1 MIKTRVPLLK
11 VGAGY
16 VLVVVT
22 LCLSAWLVYGN
33 MRSLLAVNEASQEY
47 VKKREV
53 ADSLVYCILD
63 VNNRE
68 RAICLGATADLR
80 TFDKAVKRSLAVARN
95 LQDLE
100 RDTTQ
105 RARIDTLVM
114 LLHSKRGNLSQ
125 ILAAMAR
132 GSQSSFYDKK
142 MNSLHS
148 GKDSVVIHP
157 KTAEIAEDKEVV
169 YEVVKPKKNFFSRLA
184 DAFRQHK
191 NDTVSVTRTKRIA
204 SADSV
209 THHIDIANSVAGA
222 LAEIKNEENKAK
234 QMQMKSLAR
243 NEQAQQLVGIQIA
256 ERIGQ
261 LLESISHDE
270 QMAMQRAVDADLE
283 ARKGIVLKIILL
295 AVVALA
301 MAVLLFGYVWRDIRK
316 AKAYSENLERANAET
331 ERIMKQRERLL
342 LTITHDIK
350 APAASISGFVEL
362 LGEYVDNPKAK
373 SYLDNVHSSANHLL
387 QLVGSLLE
395 YHQLENGQMELHSV
409 SFSPERL
416 VNDCVELLRPQ
427 AQEKGL
433 SLSCDIGSGAKGVM
447 CRADAFRLRQIMDNL
462 IGNAIK
468 YTDSG
473 SVVVQA
479 SIVGGV
485 LRVSVADTGKGMT
498 EDESRRIYDAFTRL
512 PEAQGKEGVGLGLS
526 ITKELVSRLGGNIRL
541 HTVKGEGSTFTVAIP
556 VEIIDS
562 ASEDEADAA
571 ADDGEK
577 KYAGIVDGG
586 VGGLRVLLL
595 DDDPLQ
601 IQLLSEMLGRMSGG
615 RIAVVACQHIA
626 EAMEVLPSAAGKPDV
641 MMMDIEMPEMNGME
655 LIGSIDHSDMKVV
668 AMTAHEPSIEQKLL
682 DAGFDACLFKPIK
695 QEVLAAVFGIDCGS
709 NGESVAGISDADA
722 MFAPLLAFAE
732 GDAEAE
738 REILDNLHATFTDYV
753 EQLKRVL
760 SASGTSAID
769 RTVVAKVAHKAL
781 PIAAMIGLP
790 SISQLKQLSPE
801 NIAALADADVAT
813 LSGQVLTDLE
823 AAISKLE

>member
-16 VLVVVT
+16 ALAVVT
-22 LCLSAWLVYGN
+22 LCLAAWLVYGN
-33 MRSLLAVNEASQEY
+33 MRSLLAVNRASQEY

-63 VNNRE
+63 VSNRE

-80 TFDKAVKRSLAVARN
+80 TFDRSVERSFAVARH
-95 LQDLE
+95 LQGLE
-100 RDTTQ
+100 RDSVQ
-105 RARIDTLVM
+105 RARIDTLVA

-125 ILAAMAR
+125 ILATMAR
-132 GSQSSFYDKK
+132 GNKASFYDKK

-157 KTAEIAEDKEVV
+157 RTAEIAENKEVV

-184 DAFRQHK
+184 DAFRSHK
-191 NDTVSVTRTKRIA
+191 DDTVSITRTKHIT

-209 THHIDIANSVAGA
+209 THHIDITNSVAGA
-222 LAEIKNEENKAK
+222 LAEIKSEEIKSK
-234 QMQMKSLAR
+234 QMQKRSIAR
-243 NEQAQQLVGIQIA
+243 KEQAQQLVGIQIA

-261 LLESISHDE
+261 LLENISRDE
-270 QMAMQRAVDADLE
+270 QTAMQRAVEADLN
-283 ARKGIVLKIILL
+283 ARQSIVVKIILL
-295 AVVALA
+295 AVVALV
-301 MAVLLFGYVWRDIRK
+301 MAVLLFCHVWRDICK
-316 AKAYSENLERANAET
+316 AKTYSENLERANAET

-362 LGEYVDNPKAK
+362 LGEYVDDAKAK
-373 SYLDNVHSSANHLL
+373 SYLDNVHSSAEHLL
-387 QLVGSLLE
+387 QLVGALLE
-395 YHQLENGQMELHSV
+395 YHQLEDGRLELHSV

-427 AQEKGL
+427 AREKGL
-433 SLSCDIGSGAKGVM
+433 KLSCNVESGAKGKM

-473 SVVVQA
+473 SVTVEA
-479 SIVGGV
+479 SIAGNL
-485 LRVSVADTGKGMT
+485 LRVSVADTGRGMT

-512 PEAQGKEGVGLGLS
+512 PDAQGKEGVGLGLS
-526 ITKELVSRLGGNIRL
+526 ITKELVSRLGGNIHL
-541 HTVKGEGSTFTVAIP
+541 QSAKGSGSTFTVSIP

-571 ADDGEK
+571 ADDGK
-577 KYAGIVDGG
+577 SRYACIVDGD
-586 VGGLRVLLL
+586 VGSLRVLLL

-615 RIAVVACQHIA
+615 RTEVVACRHVA
-626 EAMEVLPSAAGKPDV
+626 EAMEALSAAEKPDV

-668 AMTAHEPSIEQKLL
+668 AMTAHEPSIEQNLL

-695 QEVLAAVFGIDCGS
+695 QEVLAAVLGIDAVGS
-709 NGESVAGISDADA
+709 RMPVGNECCVDAT
-722 MFAPLLAFAE
+722 FAPLLAFAE

-738 REILDNLHATFTDYV
+738 REILDNLRTSFVDYV
-753 EQLKRVL
+753 EQLKR
-760 SASGTSAID
+760 ATATSAID
-769 RTVVAKVAHKAL
+769 RAAVAKVAHKAL
-781 PIAAMIGLP
+781 PIAAMIGLQCVG
-790 SISQLKQLSPE
+790 QLKQLSPE
-801 NIAALADADVAT
+801 SVATLADADVVA
-813 LSGQVLTDLE
+813 LSGQVIAGLE
-823 AAISKLE
+823 AAISKLA